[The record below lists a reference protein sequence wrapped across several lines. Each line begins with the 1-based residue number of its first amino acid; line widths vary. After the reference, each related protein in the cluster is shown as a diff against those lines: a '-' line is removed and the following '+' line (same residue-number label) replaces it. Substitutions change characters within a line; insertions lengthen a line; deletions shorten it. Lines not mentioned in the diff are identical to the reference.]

1 MKTINIK
8 ISCSNII
15 LAPCGMGN
23 FFLDGLCRKCEYG
36 FYQDELGQIGCKQC
50 PPGMTTPGRASRGAE
65 SCSGKD
71 FFTHIFFKKI
81 LRERALCMY
90 YMYNLI
96 KILLVGYFFKI
107 RVSYSNIYLSV
118 KMILEEDYSK

>member
-1 MKTINIK
+1 
-8 ISCSNII
+8 
-15 LAPCGMGN
+15 
-23 FFLDGLCRKCEYG
+23 
-36 FYQDELGQIGCKQC
+36 
-50 PPGMTTPGRASRGAE
+50 
-65 SCSGKD
+65 
-71 FFTHIFFKKI
+71 
-81 LRERALCMY
+81 MY